1 MKPYLL
7 AKFNE
12 HGQSMLEYGM
22 IIVLIAAFVMVVL
35 LILGPGIGNLFSN
48 VVDNAQ

>member
-12 HGQSMLEYGM
+12 RGQSLLEYGM
-22 IIVLIAAFVMVVL
+22 IIVLIAVIVMVVL

-48 VVDNAQ
+48 VVDNTQ